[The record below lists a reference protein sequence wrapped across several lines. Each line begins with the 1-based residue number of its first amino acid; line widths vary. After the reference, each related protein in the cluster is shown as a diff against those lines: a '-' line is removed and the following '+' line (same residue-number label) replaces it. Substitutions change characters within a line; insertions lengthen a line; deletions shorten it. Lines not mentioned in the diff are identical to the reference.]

1 MKKIIIGLLLCLG
14 SQAYATLCQ
23 SLKISIKNDTPSTCY
38 LIEKKIKSGNITKR
52 QPYKVKSGTTII
64 QFEAEENKKQPI
76 NILLTYECGEGHNIT
91 LLSTKEVCGLSS
103 SGKIQGTIVKSTS
116 LTAVST
122 ILESGFYNSKPNNIL
137 WTIS

>member
-1 MKKIIIGLLLCLG
+1 MKKIIIALLLCLG
-14 SQAYATLCQ
+14 GQAYATFCQ

-38 LIEKKIKSGNITKR
+38 LIEKNIKSGNITKR
-52 QPYKVKSGTTII
+52 QPYKVKSGTTIL
-64 QFEAEENKKQPI
+64 QFEAEEKKSPI

-91 LLSTKEVCGLSS
+91 LLSSKEVCRLSS
-103 SGKIQGTIVKSTS
+103 SGKIQGTIVKSTN

-122 ILESGFYNSKPNNIL
+122 ILESGFYNSKPNNII